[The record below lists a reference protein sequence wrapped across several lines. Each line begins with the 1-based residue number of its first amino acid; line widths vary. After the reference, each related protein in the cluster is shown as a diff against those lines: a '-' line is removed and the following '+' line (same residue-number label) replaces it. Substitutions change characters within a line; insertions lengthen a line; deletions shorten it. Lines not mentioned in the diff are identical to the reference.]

1 MKKIYLIALISLLS
15 VVSIQIVAQEV
26 PPDKR
31 SVWFTDVQKGFLVI
45 SGDISAIKGQKTLNI
60 SISKRIQKMGTKYQ
74 PDSVFIANRVKEF
87 NDEKPGKG
95 DKWLEEWN
103 KEKNNFNTVFIEG
116 FNKITAKS
124 GIKVSLNDPSVEY
137 TCLITTKHLMAY
149 FGKIYVILDMDVV
162 KTNDPSIIVAT
173 VRFPVVCGPL
183 KPKSHQEKNESAY
196 YTAGL
201 TFGRY
206 YNKQAK

>member
-87 NDEKPGKG
+87 NDETNIGFFISKNDSLFYLPWGKM
-95 DKWLEEWN
+95 
-103 KEKNNFNTVFIEG
+103 IE
-116 FNKITAKS
+116 FLT
-124 GIKVSLNDPSVEY
+124 
-137 TCLITTKHLMAY
+137 
-149 FGKIYVILDMDVV
+149 
-162 KTNDPSIIVAT
+162 IVQ
-173 VRFPVVCGPL
+173 L
-183 KPKSHQEKNESAY
+183 K
-196 YTAGL
+196 
-201 TFGRY
+201 
-206 YNKQAK
+206 

>member
-15 VVSIQIVAQEV
+15 VVSIQIFGQEV

-31 SVWFTDVQKGFLVI
+31 SVWASAQKGFLVI

-60 SISKRIQKMGTKYQ
+60 SISQQIQKMGTKYM

-87 NDEKPGKG
+87 NEEKAGKG

-103 KEKNNFNTVFIEG
+103 KELNNFNPAFVEG
-116 FNKITAKS
+116 SNKVTAKS
-124 GIKVSLNDPSVEY
+124 GLKVALNDPSAEY
-137 TCLITTKHLMAY
+137 TCLITTKHLME
-149 FGKIYVILDMDVV
+149 FWGKIYVILDMDVV
-162 KTNDPSIIVAT
+162 KTNDPGTIVAT
-173 VRFPVVCGPL
+173 VRFPLVCGTKTSKL
-183 KPKSHQEKNESAY
+183 YQEKNESAY

-201 TFGRY
+201 TFGKY
-206 YNKQAK
+206 FIKTAL